1 MNYAILVAEK
11 TLYPVRYTIKQNGT
25 KVYENTSLEGKD
37 MTENQ
42 IKELYFKGFF
52 NQKPSEQEI
61 DNYLDYLISK
71 KTFKSE

>member
-1 MNYAILVAEK
+1 MNYAILVNEK
-11 TLYPVRYTIKQNGT
+11 TLYPVRYTIKQNGA
-25 KVYENTSLEGKD
+25 KVYAKTFLEGSD

-52 NQKPSEQEI
+52 NQNPTQEEI

-71 KTFKSE
+71 KTFKTE